1 MLTIKIIKK
10 FTNIVV
16 RSLPWLEQFKLGL
29 KLPQVAAF
37 VFPNDPDTMYIH
49 KEGRHVKVQYY
60 WETNIITVLT
70 HEKIHTIFRRE
81 KLFAENDGFDK
92 VFPHISESNFL
103 VDGDWKWLK
112 YRWIWENE
120 KWTIKKN
127 I

>member
-1 MLTIKIIKK
+1 MFKLLKK

-16 RSLPWLEQFKLGL
+16 RSLPWLEQFRLGL

-37 VFPNDPDTMYIH
+37 VFPWDADTMYIH
-49 KEGRHVKVQYY
+49 KEGRHVKAQYY
-60 WETNIITVLT
+60 WETNVVTVLT
-70 HEKIHTIFRRE
+70 HEKIHTILRKQ

-92 VFPHISESNFL
+92 VFSSIPESNFL

-112 YRWIWENE
+112 YRWIWEDE